1 MTPSV
6 HTRRNLLLGAVLG
19 LLALAAG
26 VALADAFLPEWRA
39 GQPLGEAVYRERVR
53 EVAARAGLALEAAEP
68 RLYLVTR
75 GTMQLEPY
83 RSQRDAGSSWLLA
96 TRTAVCVEALT
107 DVQRSEPIGNSG
119 LIVTIALNGQPEA
132 FSWSNH
138 DLGLLFSP
146 GSFFGAGPPRIE
158 PLAAELLA
166 PGESLGT
173 GQWETIATQPRVIY
187 PLRGGRRP
195 QFLLGMASLSRG
207 LLERRPGL
215 PTPRRVAEADAALLG
230 TITDFWPSV
239 LAFLFLG
246 ALFVV
251 LAVQSRIG
259 IVNAAVLAT
268 ATLLSLVFGWRL
280 TGPWGIGVGLAL
292 LWSLRIFLLWSCAES
307 LLRSTAVDF
316 TTSLDA
322 LRAGRVGP
330 RGGRALV
337 IGFAAGAA
345 LAGLRLALMAAAEAL
360 PGTWPATASVQLP
373 LFGPLHSP
381 AASGIWLAGG
391 VALALALAMRLL
403 PIRWAP
409 AAAAL
414 AVGLFLRPVP
424 IEPSL
429 TAGLLANAVFGGLL
443 VWICRRHG
451 LTALL
456 AASLLSL
463 LLPSALFAYRYLDW
477 MPGSFALAAGLSAAA
492 PLLGML
498 GLSRSARAEVQR
510 LAPPVFVRRLEE
522 ERRFRNEMELL
533 AKMQRG
539 LLPRTLP
546 ALPGYELAAHS
557 AIANEA
563 GGDLYDVLSDGEGF
577 VWIAAGDVAGHG
589 YSCAIAQAMTKAALA
604 SLIGRERTPAEV
616 LQRADRVLRAAGFN
630 RNFTSLALLRLRPE
644 TGEALLANAG
654 HPYPTLVA
662 GGKVTELA
670 ITPSSMPLG
679 LGPPRTYVDRP
690 VQLPPGAALVF
701 CSDGLFEATD
711 GAGRV
716 YGYDRLREL
725 LGGAGTQTADR
736 ILETLL
742 ADWRHH
748 LRSALPMDDTTFV
761 VLKRRAEADR

>member
-1 MTPSV
+1 MTASV
-6 HTRRNLLLGAVLG
+6 HTRRNLLLVAALG
-19 LLALAAG
+19 LAALAAG
-26 VALADAFLPEWRA
+26 VVLAQAFLPEWRT
-39 GQPLGEAVYRERVR
+39 GRPLREAAYRERVR

-68 RLYLVTR
+68 RLYLLTR
-75 GTMQLEPY
+75 SPQQLEPY
-83 RSQRDAGSSWLLA
+83 RALGNRGGEWLQA
-96 TRTAVCVEALT
+96 TRSAVCVAAFTEVQSSESIGSPGLMVTLAL
-107 DVQRSEPIGNSG
+107 D
-119 LIVTIALNGQPEA
+119 GQPE
-132 FSWSNH
+132 SLNWWST
-138 DLGLLFSP
+138 DFQILLSP
-146 GSFFGAGPPRIE
+146 GIFFGAARPRIE
-158 PLAAELLA
+158 PLAAQLLA
-166 PGESLGT
+166 PGETLGA
-173 GQWETIATQPRVIY
+173 GQWETVATMARGIY
-187 PLRGGRRP
+187 PLHGGRRP
-195 QFLLGMASLSRG
+195 QFLLGTAFGQSG
-207 LLERRPGL
+207 TLERRPGAV
-215 PTPRRVAEADAALLG
+215 TARHTAAAEAAMLRM
-230 TITDFWPSV
+230 ITDFWYAVP
-239 LAFLFLG
+239 AFLAL
-246 ALFVV
+246 AILFVV
-251 LAVQSRIG
+251 LAMQSRIG
-259 IVNAAVLAT
+259 VVNGAVLAVAAAFSLLPWHPVT
-268 ATLLSLVFGWRL
+268 GFWPFSLAATLLWTV
-280 TGPWGIGVGLAL
+280 
-292 LWSLRIFLLWSCAES
+292 RIFLLWSCAES

-322 LRAGRVGP
+322 LRAGRIGP

-337 IGFAAGAA
+337 IGFGAGAA
-345 LAGLRLALMAAAEAL
+345 LGGLRLALLAGAEAL
-360 PGTWPATASVQLP
+360 PGTWPERFSVPLP
-373 LFGPLHSP
+373 LFQPFHSP
-381 AASGIWLAGG
+381 VAAGIWLAGG

-414 AVGLFLRPVP
+414 AAGLFLRPVP
-424 IEPSL
+424 IEPAL
-429 TAGLLANAVFGGLL
+429 TAGLAANVLFAGLL

-456 AASLLSL
+456 AASLLSF
-463 LLPSALFAYRYLDW
+463 LLPAAVFAYRFLDW
-477 MPGSFALAAGLSAAA
+477 MPGSFAVAAGLSAAA

-546 ALPGYELAAHS
+546 PLAGYELAAHS

-604 SLIGRERTPAEV
+604 SLIGRQRTPAEV
-616 LQRADRVLRAAGFN
+616 LQRADRVLRAAGFT

-644 TGEALLANAG
+644 SGEALLANAG
-654 HPYPTLVA
+654 HPYPILVA
-662 GGKVTELA
+662 GGAVTELA

-679 LGPPRTYVDRP
+679 LGPPQTYVDRP
-690 VQLPPGAALVF
+690 VHLPPSAALVF

-716 YGYDRLREL
+716 YGYGRLREL
-725 LGGAGTQTADR
+725 LVDAGAQPADR

>member
-26 VALADAFLPEWRA
+26 VALAEAFLPEWRMGPA
-39 GQPLGEAVYRERVR
+39 LRAEVYRERVH
-53 EVAARAGLALEAAEP
+53 EVAARAGLTLDAEP
-68 RLYLVTR
+68 WLFLLTR
-75 GTMQLEPY
+75 DAMQLEPY
-83 RSQRDAGSSWLLA
+83 RSRRDEGGGWLLA
-96 TRTAVCVEALT
+96 TRTAVGVSALT
-107 DVQRSEPIGNSG
+107 GVQSSEPIGSAS
-119 LIVTIALNGQPEA
+119 LSVFLALDGQPEEL
-132 FSWSNH
+132 SWWSH
-138 DLGLLFSP
+138 DLTLYLSP
-146 GSFFGAGPPRIE
+146 GSFFGAGRPRIE
-158 PLAAELLA
+158 PLAAQLLA
-166 PGESLGT
+166 PGESLGP
-173 GQWETIATQPRVIY
+173 GQWETIALLPRVAY

-195 QFLLGMASLSRG
+195 QFVFGMASPQSG
-207 LLERRPGL
+207 MLERRPGQV
-215 PTPRRVAEADAALLG
+215 TPRRTAVADAALIRMFTALG
-230 TITDFWPSV
+230 ST
-239 LAFLFLG
+239 LAPFLALT

-259 IVNAAVLAT
+259 IVNAAILAL
-268 ATLLSLVFGWRL
+268 AAFLSLLPGWRL
-280 TGPWGIGVGLAL
+280 TGPWPVGFGLSL
-292 LWSLRIFLLWSCAES
+292 LWGLRIFLLWSCAES

-337 IGFAAGAA
+337 IGFGAGAA

-360 PGTWPATASVQLP
+360 PGAWPAAASVQLP
-373 LFGPLHSP
+373 LFAPLHSP
-381 AASGIWLAGG
+381 VATGIWLAGG
-391 VALALALAMRLL
+391 VALALALAIRLL

-424 IEPSL
+424 IEPAL
-429 TAGLLANAVFGGLL
+429 TAGLLANAAFGGLL

-463 LLPSALFAYRYLDW
+463 LLPAAVFAWRYLDW
-477 MPGSFALAAGLSAAA
+477 MPGSFALATGLAAAA
-492 PLLGML
+492 PLIGAL

-522 ERRFRNEMELL
+522 ERRFRHEMELL

-546 ALPGYELAAHS
+546 ALPGYGLAAHS

-563 GGDLYDVLSDGEGF
+563 GGDLYDVLGDDQGY

-604 SLIGRERTPAEV
+604 SLIGKGRTPAEV
-616 LQRADRVLRAAGFN
+616 LQRTDRVLRAAGFT

-654 HPYPTLVA
+654 HPYPLLLA
-662 GGKVTELA
+662 GGTVEEVE
-670 ITPSSMPLG
+670 IPSFPLG
-679 LGPPRTYVDRP
+679 LGPPRTYADRP
-690 VQLPPGAALVF
+690 LQLPPGAALVF
-701 CSDGLFEATD
+701 CSDGLFEAAD
-711 GAGRV
+711 GGGRV

-725 LGGAGTQTADR
+725 LRDAGDLPADR
-736 ILETLL
+736 LLETLL
-742 ADWRHH
+742 TDWRRH
-748 LRSALPMDDTTFV
+748 LRGAQPMDDTTFV
-761 VLKRRAEADR
+761 VLKRRAEGSP

>member
-26 VALADAFLPEWRA
+26 VALADAFLPEWRMGPA
-39 GQPLGEAVYRERVR
+39 LDATVYRERVR
-53 EVAARAGLALEAAEP
+53 EVAARAGLTLEAEEP
-68 RLYLVTR
+68 RLYLLTR
-75 GTMQLEPY
+75 GPEIFEPY
-83 RSQRDAGSSWLLA
+83 RSQRDAGGDWLLA
-96 TRTAVCVEALT
+96 TRTAVGVMAVT
-107 DVQRSEPIGNSG
+107 DVQSSEAIGNAS
-119 LIVTIALNGQPEA
+119 LMVFLALDGHPEA
-132 FSWSNH
+132 FHWSSR
-138 DLGLLFSP
+138 DLNVLLSP
-146 GSFFGAGPPRIE
+146 GSFFGASRPRIE
-158 PLAAELLA
+158 PLAAQLLA
-166 PGESLGT
+166 PGETLGA
-173 GQWETIATQPRVIY
+173 GQWETIATLPRVVY
-187 PLRGGRRP
+187 PLHGGRRP
-195 QFLLGMASLSRG
+195 QFLFGMASRRNG
-207 LLERRPGL
+207 LLERRPGAA
-215 PTPRRVAEADAALLG
+215 TPRHTAVADAVLIG
-230 TITDFWPSV
+230 VVTDFWSSAP
-239 LAFLFLG
+239 AFLALM

-251 LAVQSRIG
+251 LVVQSRIG
-259 IVNAAVLAT
+259 VVNAAILAL
-268 ATLLSLVFGWRL
+268 ATLLALLPGISLSR
-280 TGPWGIGVGLAL
+280 PWFFAAGLAL
-292 LWSLRIFLLWSCAES
+292 FWALLIFFLWSCAES

-345 LAGLRLALMAAAEAL
+345 LAGLRLALLAAAEAL
-360 PGTWPATASVQLP
+360 PATWPAAASVQLS
-373 LFGPLHSP
+373 LFAPPHSP
-381 AASGIWLAGG
+381 IAAGIQLAGG

-414 AVGLFLRPVP
+414 AAGLLFRPVP
-424 IEPSL
+424 IEPAL
-429 TAGLLANAVFGGLL
+429 TAGLLANTLFAGLL

-456 AASLLSL
+456 AASLLSF
-463 LLPSALFAYRYLDW
+463 LLPATVFAWRYFDW
-477 MPGSFALAAGLSAAA
+477 MPGGFALVAGLSAAA
-492 PLLGML
+492 PLIGAL

-522 ERRFRNEMELL
+522 ERRFRHEMELL

-563 GGDLYDVLSDGEGF
+563 GGDLYDVLGDDQGS

-604 SLIGRERTPAEV
+604 SLIGKGRTPAEV
-616 LQRADRVLRAAGFN
+616 LQRADRVLRAAGFT

-654 HPYPTLVA
+654 HPYPLL
-662 GGKVTELA
+662 LA
-670 ITPSSMPLG
+670 SGTVEEVEIPSFPLG
-679 LGPPRTYVDRP
+679 LGPPRTYADRP
-690 VQLPPGAALVF
+690 LQLPPGAALVF

-711 GAGRV
+711 DSGRV

-725 LGGAGTQTADR
+725 LRDAGDLPADR
-736 ILETLL
+736 LLETLL
-742 ADWRHH
+742 ADWRRH
-748 LRSALPMDDTTFV
+748 LRGARPMDDTTLV
-761 VLKRRAEADR
+761 VLKRRAGGTAS